1 MTARPEPVERSE
13 VREWRQGSCET
24 STDRSRLDV
33 ELIHRF
39 LSREFWDSAG
49 IARDLVERSIEHSL
63 CFGVYE
69 GERQVGFARVV
80 TDRATFAF
88 VSDDFIVESHRGRGL
103 ARWLMQCILAHPDL
117 RGLRRIMLVTHD
129 PRRHLKAG
137 FTPLKE
143 PNTYME
149 IRVRRPVDLQD
160 VTSSRSRGN
169 RGSPS
174 SSGG

>member
-1 MTARPEPVERSE
+1 MTTREGTSRLDPTGRSDDH
-13 VREWRQGSCET
+13 REWRDGPYEI

-39 LSREFWDSAG
+39 LSLDFWDTAG
-49 IARDLVERSIEHSL
+49 IPRDRVERSIQHSL
-63 CFGVYE
+63 CFGVFE

-103 ARWLMQCILAHPDL
+103 ARWLMQCILGHPDL
-117 RGLRRIMLVTHD
+117 QGLRRIMLVTHD
-129 PRRHLKAG
+129 QRLYLKSG

-143 PNTYME
+143 PATYME
-149 IRVRRPVDLQD
+149 ILDPDAYAASA
-160 VTSSRSRGN
+160 TSSPSR
-169 RGSPS
+169 
-174 SSGG
+174 

>member
-1 MTARPEPVERSE
+1 MRRPDSTEPSD
-13 VREWRQGSCET
+13 VREWRQGSYEI

-49 IARDLVERSIEHSL
+49 IPRDLVERSIEHSL

-88 VSDDFIVESHRGRGL
+88 VSDDFITESHRGRGL

-129 PRRHLKAG
+129 QRLYLKAG
-137 FTPLKE
+137 FTALKE
-143 PNTYME
+143 PDTYME
-149 IRVRRPVDLQD
+149 ILVPDAYAASA
-160 VTSSRSRGN
+160 TSSPSR
-169 RGSPS
+169 
-174 SSGG
+174 